1 MIRAIGQFLRREKR
15 VQVVAILIA
24 MWKFIGPIIN
34 HTDGYVSF
42 ESRLFN
48 YKQLLNEVPHPH
60 PEEHLHGRLEYQM
73 KDADLGR

>member
-1 MIRAIGQFLRREKR
+1 M
-15 VQVVAILIA
+15 
-24 MWKFIGPIIN
+24 
-34 HTDGYVSF
+34 DYVSF

>member
-1 MIRAIGQFLRREKR
+1 M
-15 VQVVAILIA
+15 QVVAILIA

-48 YKQLLNEVPHPH
+48 YKQLLNEVENDHPY
-60 PEEHLHGRLEYQM
+60 EHLHWRLEYQM

>member
-1 MIRAIGQFLRREKR
+1 MFPAIGQFLRREKR

-48 YKQLLNEVPHPH
+48 YKQLLNEVPPS
-60 PEEHLHGRLEYQM
+60 HLHGRLEYQM